1 MIMTMSDCKFCSK
14 SGNCLLHVGY
24 KYHQK
29 FLSPCVGKGCEQY
42 KKKTPRA
49 KYKWG
54 AKEYLSSMNVGDI
67 IEWDGRFPWR
77 SLSFTASRLRK
88 DYGCVFRLTTIKE
101 TNKKVIMRLA

>member
-1 MIMTMSDCKFCSK
+1 MSDCKFCSK

-29 FLSPCVGKGCEQY
+29 FLSPCVGKGCGQY
-42 KKKTPRA
+42 KKPRA
-49 KYKWG
+49 KYKRG
-54 AKEYLSSMNVGDI
+54 AKEYLSSINVGEV

-77 SLSFTASRLRK
+77 SLSCIACKLRK
-88 DYGCVFRLTTIKE
+88 DYGCVFRFTTIEE